1 MVINHVAK
9 SQKITHLTIW
19 SQVILKDHPKSKDF
33 TQQFFC
39 WGYWNSKE
47 THQNWP
53 IGLIIQH
60 FKCHVLIFPPQISD
74 KKPCKFNIYETKNP
88 LTPIFSPI
96 FIPSKTSKF
105 HSKPTFCRN
114 DHFFPKKHPTSWNE
128 AGKRLYLR
136 KSAPNIGA
144 EHFIGSQYPSHG
156 WKLWVFVSCRRDNH
170 KFAYVTRCATKIYWK
185 TD

>member
-74 KKPCKFNIYETKNP
+74 KKPCKFNNLRNKKPFDTYFFPNLHPIKN
-88 LTPIFSPI
+88 IK
-96 FIPSKTSKF
+96 IPFKTNLLQEWSFFPQKTSDFLKR
-105 HSKPTFCRN
+105 SRKANLPT
-114 DHFFPKKHPTSWNE
+114 K
-128 AGKRLYLR
+128 
-136 KSAPNIGA
+136 
-144 EHFIGSQYPSHG
+144 IGSQHRCRTFHRLAISVPR
-156 WKLWVFVSCRRDNH
+156 VEIVSFC
-170 KFAYVTRCATKIYWK
+170 VVWPWQP
-185 TD
+185 